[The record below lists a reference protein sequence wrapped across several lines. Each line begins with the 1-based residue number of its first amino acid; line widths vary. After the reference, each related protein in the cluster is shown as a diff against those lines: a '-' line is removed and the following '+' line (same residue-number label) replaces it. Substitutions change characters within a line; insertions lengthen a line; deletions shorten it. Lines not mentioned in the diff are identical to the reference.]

1 MRIRREEAHRALELL
16 EDYHR
21 RLQQQQQ
28 NSSPLSST
36 TTTTI
41 QQQEELRQ
49 AIERIIKIFRS
60 KLFQALLDIQEF
72 YEVTLQDD
80 HKAIE
85 TKTRETLRDWQYK
98 EQQQQQQQKQQQQKR
113 SNTLSSSASTSAYDT
128 SSLTTTDLTSNSY
141 TLSTN
146 HIHHPTRINNIIST
160 NGGYNNNNNN
170 RHHQQYS
177 NSKTNNNHN
186 NDNVDDN
193 YVNNH
198 NNNNDDDDDDDVNN
212 QPILASDVQDLLS
225 GRLNEILGAVLKHQ
239 QQKEQDQQQ
248 LNRRKE
254 QHHHQTLSSLN
265 PLERI
270 DNLTSSTA
278 RPVIVSTT
286 NTNQSI
292 KNHSQL
298 LDNNNRINSNIEPYQ
313 QQSRVINNTQHS
325 IITNGI
331 NTNNREIVQVE
342 QVHLEDNDD
351 DDEDNEE
358 EQEQQNTIVYNGLNN
373 NNEQRYHHNIENSI
387 MTTGAEGAWEFEE
400 IILERGNQG
409 LGFSIAGGI
418 DNPHIADDCSIYITK
433 LIPGGSA
440 AADGRLQIEDI
451 ILKVNETSLID
462 VAHKIAVNAL
472 QHAGNRVHLLVKR
485 RRNHMPK
492 ATTTTALHQS
502 QSQFQQLQQQQQQQ
516 SMIPPSASAPANI
529 QNQSIMASSSLSS
542 LTMSDLVRIELFKA
556 TSKGLGFSIAG
567 GVGNEHL
574 PGDNN
579 IYVTKIM
586 DKGAAALDG
595 RLECGDRLVAV
606 NDILLENV
614 THEDAV
620 AVLKSTSDHVI
631 LTVRKPQQQSS
642 TYSMNQMGNNNNSI
656 TVAVTA
662 TTTTTTTA
670 KTTNGSTRPPPTS
683 LSSTNFSS
691 NVNNNNNHTF
701 NNQRMIMPTRN
712 SIHSLSSSSA
722 VAAAATTTTT
732 NTGQIN
738 PVQSFRSEDNLY
750 NNNNNNQRRTR
761 TASGSTNLTN
771 TNAAATILA
780 EDSDE
785 LDRTDIDREPRRLIL
800 SKGQSTGL
808 GFNIVG
814 GEDGQGI
821 FVSFILAGGPA
832 DSSGQLYRGDQIL
845 AVNGMDLRR
854 ATHEEAAAALKGAG
868 QTVNLLVAYRPEEY
882 RRFEAR
888 IQDLREQH
896 LQATSSLPLS
906 GVSTGTLRTSQK
918 RTLYVRALFDYEPIR
933 DSGLPSRGLPFRFGD
948 ILHVTNASDDE
959 WWQARRVLLD
969 GTDDILLGII
979 PSKRRVERRERARL
993 KSVKF
998 HGSDH
1003 YSDGRSSSS
1012 TLDRKKKNFS
1022 FSRKFPFMKS
1032 RESSTEDISG
1042 SYDHL
1047 SEQGGDEHL
1056 SMTRH
1061 SYNHHDRSSISGS
1074 NSALEDIRE
1083 DRQQQQQQSDNN
1095 NHILSYEA
1103 VIQTEIDYM
1112 RPVIILGPLKERIN
1126 DDLISEYPD
1135 RFGSCVPHTT
1145 RPPKEGEIHG
1155 RDYYFVTTREEMER
1169 DIESHLFI
1177 EAGQYRDNLYGT
1189 KISAVRELSYDQ
1201 QKHCILDVSAAAIR
1215 RLQAANLMPIT
1226 ILIRP
1231 RSIELL
1237 KEWDKRITDDECR
1250 RQYERSIRTEQ
1261 EYGQYFLAIISCDTP
1276 EEIYAKVKLVIHDN
1290 SGPYIWISAKNQK
1303 I

>member
-1 MRIRREEAHRALELL
+1 MNTGGGISGN
-16 EDYHR
+16 
-21 RLQQQQQ
+21 Q
-28 NSSPLSST
+28 N
-36 TTTTI
+36 
-41 QQQEELRQ
+41 Q
-49 AIERIIKIFRS
+49 
-60 KLFQALLDIQEF
+60 
-72 YEVTLQDD
+72 
-80 HKAIE
+80 
-85 TKTRETLRDWQYK
+85 
-98 EQQQQQQQKQQQQKR
+98 
-113 SNTLSSSASTSAYDT
+113 
-128 SSLTTTDLTSNSY
+128 
-141 TLSTN
+141 
-146 HIHHPTRINNIIST
+146 
-160 NGGYNNNNNN
+160 
-170 RHHQQYS
+170 
-177 NSKTNNNHN
+177 
-186 NDNVDDN
+186 
-193 YVNNH
+193 
-198 NNNNDDDDDDDVNN
+198 
-212 QPILASDVQDLLS
+212 
-225 GRLNEILGAVLKHQ
+225 
-239 QQKEQDQQQ
+239 
-248 LNRRKE
+248 
-254 QHHHQTLSSLN
+254 
-265 PLERI
+265 
-270 DNLTSSTA
+270 
-278 RPVIVSTT
+278 
-286 NTNQSI
+286 
-292 KNHSQL
+292 
-298 LDNNNRINSNIEPYQ
+298 
-313 QQSRVINNTQHS
+313 
-325 IITNGI
+325 
-331 NTNNREIVQVE
+331 
-342 QVHLEDNDD
+342 
-351 DDEDNEE
+351 
-358 EQEQQNTIVYNGLNN
+358 
-373 NNEQRYHHNIENSI
+373 
-387 MTTGAEGAWEFEE
+387 WEYEE
-400 IILERGNQG
+400 ITLERGNQG

-462 VAHKIAVNAL
+462 VAHQIAVNAL
-472 QHAGNRVHLLVKR
+472 QRAGNRVQLLVKR
-485 RRNHMPK
+485 RKLTPQ
-492 ATTTTALHQS
+492 TPTIPSIIQT
-502 QSQFQQLQQQQQQQ
+502 QFQQSQQQQQQ

-529 QNQSIMASSSLSS
+529 QNQSNTTSLSS
-542 LTMSDLVRIELFKA
+542 VNQLNMSDLVRIELFKA

-567 GVGNEHL
+567 GVGNEHI

-606 NDILLENV
+606 NDNYLENV

-631 LTVRKPQQQSS
+631 LTVRKPQQQQHLS
-642 TYSMNQMGNNNNSI
+642 TYSMNQMDNNLMSTTINNL
-656 TVAVTA
+656 TQPLQ
-662 TTTTTTTA
+662 TTT
-670 KTTNGSTRPPPTS
+670 S
-683 LSSTNFSS
+683 LTSTNINNHHHHTF
-691 NVNNNNNHTF
+691 NNNNN
-701 NNQRMIMPTRN
+701 NQRTIMPTRN
-712 SIHSLSSSSA
+712 SIHSLSSSTA
-722 VAAAATTTTT
+722 

-750 NNNNNNQRRTR
+750 NNNSNHQQRRTR
-761 TASGSTNLTN
+761 TASGSTNLAN
-771 TNAAATILA
+771 TNILA
-780 EDSDE
+780 EDLDE
-785 LDRTDIDREPRRLIL
+785 LDRTDVDREPRRLIL

-832 DSSGQLYRGDQIL
+832 DLSGQLYRGDQIL
-845 AVNGMDLRR
+845 AVNGIDLRR
-854 ATHEEAAAALKGAG
+854 ATHEEAAATLKGAG

-1003 YSDGRSSSS
+1003 YSDGRSSST

-1047 SEQGGDEHL
+1047 SEQGGDEH
-1056 SMTRH
+1056 S
-1061 SYNHHDRSSISGS
+1061 SIKNYNHNNNDRNSISGS

-1083 DRQQQQQQSDNN
+1083 DRQQQQQQQSDNGN
-1095 NHILSYEA
+1095 GGNILSYEA

-1145 RPPKEGEIHG
+1145 RLPKEGEIHG
-1155 RDYYFVTTREEMER
+1155 RDYYFVSTREEMEH

-1189 KISAVRELSYDQ
+1189 KISAVKELAYDQ
-1201 QKHCILDVSAAAIR
+1201 QKHCILDVSAAAIK
-1215 RLQAANLMPIT
+1215 RLQTANLMPIT

-1237 KEWDKRITDDECR
+1237 KEWDKRITDEEAR
-1250 RQYERSIRTEQ
+1250 RQFERTIRTEQ

-1276 EEIYAKVKLVIHDN
+1276 EEIYAKIKLIIHDN
-1290 SGPYIWISAKNQK
+1290 SGPYIWIPAKNQK